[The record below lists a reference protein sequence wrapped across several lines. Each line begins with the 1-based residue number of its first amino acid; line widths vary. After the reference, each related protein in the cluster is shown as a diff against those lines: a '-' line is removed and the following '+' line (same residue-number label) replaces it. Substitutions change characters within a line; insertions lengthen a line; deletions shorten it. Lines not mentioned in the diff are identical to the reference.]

1 MFTYHEGTRG
11 DLFSSQ
17 CQGCFGSAVARC
29 GVGVRQSACRCRVLW
44 LAPRRSRGSGRGGS
58 LDSADVCLAPPARRN
73 RRTTSTSRGSRW
85 SWHCPTRTVRR
96 PAEGSGR
103 CCWQRQQCNQLL
115 VFRTTS
121 TDIAVEHRAKEYPGV
136 SHSFYV
142 ASATLI
148 LVHRCDVSL

>member
-1 MFTYHEGTRG
+1 MFTYHEGTLG
-11 DLFSSQ
+11 NLFSSQ

-29 GVGVRQSACRCRVLW
+29 GVEVCQSACGCRVLW
-44 LAPRRSRGSGRGGS
+44 SAPRSRGCSRGGS
-58 LDSADVCLAPPARRN
+58 SDCADVCLALPARRN

-85 SWHCPTRTVRR
+85 SWRCQTRTARR

-103 CCWQRQQCNQLL
+103 CCWQQCNQLL

-121 TDIAVEHRAKEYPGV
+121 ADVAVEPRAKEYPGV
-136 SHSFYV
+136 FHSFHV

-148 LVHRCDVSL
+148 PVHRCDVTV